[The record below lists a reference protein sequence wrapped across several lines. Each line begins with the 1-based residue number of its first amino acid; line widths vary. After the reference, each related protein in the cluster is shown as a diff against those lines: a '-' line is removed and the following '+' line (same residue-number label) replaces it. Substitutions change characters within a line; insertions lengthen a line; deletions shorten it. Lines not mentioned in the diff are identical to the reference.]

1 MSCEQRRVQT
11 ISVVRLG
18 LIMWP
23 LSIVVPLRLKPVV
36 LRLSLFFLGEM
47 GLWTLSR
54 SVILE
59 KINTEEDRQLIEGQ

>member
-23 LSIVVPLRLKPVV
+23 LSIVVSLRLKPVV

>member
-1 MSCEQRRVQT
+1 
-11 ISVVRLG
+11 
-18 LIMWP
+18 MWP

>member
-23 LSIVVPLRLKPVV
+23 LSIVVSLRLKPVV

-59 KINTEEDRQLIEGQ
+59 KINTE